1 MLSRLTEDKLTAQF
15 TETAPGVHTAAL
27 VHPRTGH
34 QAEVAIIQSSD
45 AYQIYVNGQL
55 KSKDLPSFRAA
66 ADAVAGTVRA
76 ERSMSMVYVAGSLVL
91 LSVVGATSIGMAKL
105 MVWLTV

>member
-1 MLSRLTEDKLTAQF
+1 MAAQF

-27 VHPRTGH
+27 IHPRTGH
-34 QAEVAIIQSSD
+34 QAEVAIIQGSE
-45 AYQIYVNGQL
+45 AYQIYVNGKL
-55 KSKDLPSFRAA
+55 RSADLPSFRAA
-66 ADAVAGTVRA
+66 AAAVDGTLRA
-76 ERSMSMVYVAGSLVL
+76 ERSTSMVYVAGSLVL